1 MLDHTDKQILKELKL
16 NSRISMKELGQKIHM
31 TGQATANRVSK
42 LEEEGIIKQYTVQL
56 DEIKTGYPVHT
67 FINIY
72 TKEFDH
78 RPYLSFIAAQSPH
91 VIANYKISGEG
102 CYMLECRFASNED
115 LDHFLVALNRFV
127 NYKLS
132 IVINQSI

>member
-1 MLDHTDKQILKELKL
+1 MLDHTDKQILAELKQ
-16 NSRISMKELGQKIHM
+16 NGRISMKELGLKIHM

-42 LEEEGIIKQYTVQL
+42 LEEEGIIKQYTVLL
-56 DEIKTGYPVHT
+56 DDPKVGYPVHT

-72 TKEFDH
+72 TKDFDH
-78 RPYLSFIAAQSPH
+78 RPYLSFIASQSSH

-102 CYMLECRFASNED
+102 CYMLECKFASNEH
-115 LDHFLVALNRFV
+115 LDDFLVALNRFV

-132 IVINQSI
+132 MVINKSG